1 MDFEHLPNDCSPP
14 KIVSK
19 MSSSFISQKIKRMMN
34 AKMDDESVSN
44 DDSPFPLNSTENF
57 SGGQEKVF
65 PNRFSGEKKIEEFFL
80 RKRPSQIFGANHNLS
95 TS

>member
-57 SGGQEKVF
+57 RVKKRLK
-65 PNRFSGEKKIEEFFL
+65 NFSYDNARAKFL
-80 RKRPSQIFGANHNLS
+80 ALII
-95 TS
+95 TSPLLNGRV